1 MEEIRKS
8 NHRNYLPSYPFSN
21 REIIEKYILPNQ
33 RNSFEIFSEKIA
45 KDAKKD
51 GERGRKFLESQGLKA
66 AEICKKISELSE
78 NSEGKWDRQLIE
90 EIINMDY
97 QSVAV
102 FFETL
107 KHYFTNKEMQALTE
121 IEEIF
126 NSMWKVSEK
135 HTNIIGKELVDT
147 LNK

>member
-78 NSEGKWDRQLIE
+78 NSEGK
-90 EIINMDY
+90 
-97 QSVAV
+97 
-102 FFETL
+102 
-107 KHYFTNKEMQALTE
+107 
-121 IEEIF
+121 
-126 NSMWKVSEK
+126 
-135 HTNIIGKELVDT
+135 
-147 LNK
+147 